1 METIIKHGTVVTA
14 TDTYQADV
22 GITNGK
28 IVQIGQDLT
37 APGAKILDAAGKYVM
52 PGGIDVHVHLQLP
65 FCGTVSAD
73 DFENGTKAGACGGLT
88 TVIDYAIQTKGE
100 KLMDAVVARRKEA
113 DGKVCVDYS
122 LHGGIT
128 DWDIAKDEMDAIVDY
143 GIPTFKMFMVYRSQG
158 WMADDGSLLQALEA
172 TKRNGARICVHA
184 ENDDAINMLQTRYA
198 SQVAE
203 LGAYGH
209 ALTRPN
215 YTEQE
220 AIARAALWA
229 EVTGGRLY
237 VVHMSTGEGA
247 DAVWS
252 ARERGANV
260 HAETCPQYL
269 LLDDELF
276 KGENGH
282 LYATCPQLRKPADQ
296 ERLWEGLMEGTV
308 QVIGTDTCTFNTT
321 QKAMWN
327 GDFRKIPFGM
337 PGVETMMPLTYHY
350 GVNQGRFSL
359 NRFVQ
364 LCSTNPA
371 KIFGLYPQKGS
382 IAVGFDADIVVWDPD
397 KEVTLDHNQMQTN
410 CDWSPFQGYTLTGAA
425 HLTLSRGRVVA
436 EQGRFVGEAGYG
448 QFVARKPWGD
458 L

>member
-321 QKAMWN
+321 QTAMWN

>member
-1 METIIKHGTVVTA
+1 MDTIIKNGTVVTA
-14 TDTYQADV
+14 TDTYKADV
-22 GITNGK
+22 GIANGK
-28 IVQIGQDLT
+28 IVQIGENL
-37 APGAKILDAAGKYVM
+37 AAVGAKVLDAGDKLVM

-73 DFENGTKAGACGGLT
+73 DFENGTKAGACSGLT
-88 TVIDYAIQTKGE
+88 TVIDYAIQTKGQ
-100 KLMDAVVARRKEA
+100 KLMDAITARRAEA
-113 DGKVCVDYS
+113 DPKVCVDYS

-128 DWDIAKDEMDAIVDY
+128 DWEIAQGEMDAIVEY

-172 TKRNGARICVHA
+172 TGRNGGRICVHA
-184 ENDDAINMLQTRYA
+184 ENDDAIQMLLKRYGPQA
-198 SQVAE
+198 KE

-209 ALTRPN
+209 AITRPN

-237 VVHMSTGEGA
+237 IVHMSTGEGA
-247 DAVWS
+247 DAVW
-252 ARERGANV
+252 AAQENGANV
-260 HAETCPQYL
+260 YAETCPQYL

-282 LYATCPQLRKPADQ
+282 LYGTCPQLRKPVDQ
-296 ERLWEGLMEGTV
+296 ERLWTGLQHGTV

-321 QKAMWN
+321 QKAMWE

-337 PGVETMMPLTYHY
+337 PGVETMLPLMWHH
-350 GVNQGRFSL
+350 GVNGGRITP

-364 LCSTNPA
+364 ICSTNPA
-371 KIFGLYPQKGS
+371 QIFGLYPQKGS
-382 IAVGFDADIVVWDPD
+382 IAIGFDADIVVWDPD
-397 KEVTLDHNQMQTN
+397 REVTFNWEEMQTN
-410 CDWSPFQGYTLTGAA
+410 CDWSPFQGQSVRGYSKW
-425 HLTLSRGRVVA
+425 TLSRGEVVA
-436 EQGRFVGEAGYG
+436 EDGKFVGVVGHGRFVPR
-448 QFVARKPWGD
+448 QPWGD

>member
-1 METIIKHGTVVTA
+1 MDTIIKNGTVVTA
-14 TDTYQADV
+14 TDTFKADV
-22 GITNGK
+22 GISNGK
-28 IVQIGQDLT
+28 IVQIGEELS
-37 APGAKILDAAGKYVM
+37 APGAKVLDATDNYVM

-100 KLMDAVVARRKEA
+100 KLMDAITARRAEA
-113 DGKVCVDYS
+113 DPKVCIDYS

-128 DWDIAKDEMDAIVDY
+128 DWQVAKDEMDGVVEY

-158 WMADDGSLLQALEA
+158 WMADDGSLLEALAA
-172 TKRNGARICVHA
+172 TKGNGGRICVHA
-184 ENDDAINMLQTRYA
+184 ENDDAIQMLLRQHGPNA
-198 SQVAE
+198 AE

-209 ALTRPN
+209 AITRPN

-220 AIARAALWA
+220 AITRAALWA

-237 VVHMSTGEGA
+237 IVHMSTGEGA
-247 DAVWS
+247 DAVWA
-252 ARERGANV
+252 AREHGANV
-260 HAETCPQYL
+260 LSETCPQYL

-296 ERLWEGLMEGTV
+296 ERLWEGLQAGTV

-321 QKAMWN
+321 QKAMWE
-327 GDFRKIPFGM
+327 GDFRSIPYGM
-337 PGVETMMPLTYHY
+337 PGVETMLPLMWHH
-350 GVNQGRFSL
+350 GVNGGRITP

-364 LCSTNPA
+364 ICATNPA

-382 IAVGFDADIVVWDPD
+382 IAVGFDADIVVWDPNR
-397 KEVTLDHNQMQTN
+397 EVTFNWEEMQTN
-410 CDWSPFQGYTLTGAA
+410 CDWSPFQGERVQGYSKW
-425 HLTLSRGRVVA
+425 TLSRGRVVA
-436 EQGRFVGEAGYG
+436 EEGKFVGEVGHG
-448 QFVARKPWGD
+448 KFVPRKPWGD
-458 L
+458 I

>member
-28 IVQIGQDLT
+28 IVQIGQDLI

-448 QFVARKPWGD
+448 HFVARKPWGD